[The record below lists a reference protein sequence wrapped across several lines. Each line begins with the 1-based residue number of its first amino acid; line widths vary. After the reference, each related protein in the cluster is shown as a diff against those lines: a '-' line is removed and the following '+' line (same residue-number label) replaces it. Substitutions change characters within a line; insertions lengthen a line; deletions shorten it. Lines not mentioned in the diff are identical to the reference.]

1 MQTINLTLQ
10 IPNQE
15 DLNLL
20 LKLVKRLGIKTLD
33 IQTPQSKKQALG
45 AEKSSDFSI
54 IQKYVRPIRKKTDV
68 EALIKA
74 KGYQGVDKQKFKQI
88 TQSIDIPQSTDELL
102 NML

>member
-20 LKLVKRLGIKTLD
+20 LKLIKRLDIKILD
-33 IQTPQSKKQALG
+33 IQTPQSK
-45 AEKSSDFSI
+45 I
-54 IQKYVRPIRKKTDV
+54 
-68 EALIKA
+68 
-74 KGYQGVDKQKFKQI
+74 YQGVDKQKLKQI

>member
-1 MQTINLTLQ
+1 MQTINITLQ

-33 IQTPQSKKQALG
+33 IQVIQSKHH
-45 AEKSSDFSI
+45 
-54 IQKYVRPIRKKTDV
+54 
-68 EALIKA
+68 
-74 KGYQGVDKQKFKQI
+74 QGVDKQKLKQI
-88 TQSIDIPQSTDELL
+88 TQSIDIPQSTNELL